1 MRTCTS
7 RVEDLLRGRDDF
19 MTQDMIF
26 EDLRTETRNRINA
39 ALHHLR
45 KRRVV
50 DVVIEPD
57 GTGWW
62 YALPAVEDTRSMRQE
77 LRTPE
82 DRPRKQ
88 RRPRI
93 KKIPLNKEQ
102 NS

>member
-1 MRTCTS
+1 
-7 RVEDLLRGRDDF
+7 

-26 EDLRTETRNRINA
+26 DTLKTETRNRINA

-45 KRRVV
+45 KAQVV
-50 DVVIEPD
+50 GVVIEPD

-62 YALPAVEDTRSMRQE
+62 YALPPQEDVRSMRHE

-88 RRPRI
+88 RKPRI
-93 KKIPLNKEQ
+93 TKLPNTKEQ
-102 NS
+102 NNGQS

>member
-1 MRTCTS
+1 
-7 RVEDLLRGRDDF
+7 

-26 EDLRTETRNRINA
+26 DTLKTETHNRINA

-45 KRRVV
+45 KARVV

-62 YALPAVEDTRSMRQE
+62 YALPPQEDERSLRHE

-88 RRPRI
+88 RKPCI
-93 KKIPLNKEQ
+93 KKLIVNKEQ
-102 NS
+102 SDGQA

>member
-1 MRTCTS
+1 
-7 RVEDLLRGRDDF
+7 

-57 GTGWW
+57 IFGGTRGTGWW